1 MSAEEHEG
9 WKGNEGDERKVRS
22 SLSASV
28 AIGMFQRELGGTDYW
43 DVADLDSPP

>member
-9 WKGNEGDERKVRS
+9 WKRNEGDERCVPLYRRV
-22 SLSASV
+22 LP
-28 AIGMFQRELGGTDYW
+28 IGMFRRELGGTDYW